1 MRNYANSWLLVE
13 MNGGGGGFLKKNS
26 RDSREIC
33 FIFSFFFIRFLIVL
47 EGRILDRVNFVD
59 FSHFFFFFFSSINF
73 SRVVSFVSFA
83 RDEVGAWSYGNVGQ
97 EVARWRRRQCMPLVA
112 VDRDITT
119 AGNVSIH
126 RVGSSRYLQSRF
138 IAPDVSH
145 PRVSYITPCVKCVG
159 ITFRNGKHISLI
171 L

>member
-1 MRNYANSWLLVE
+1 

-33 FIFSFFFIRFLIVL
+33 FIFSFSFHSIFNCFGRKDSKSRRFRSSRRFFS
-47 EGRILDRVNFVD
+47 
-59 FSHFFFFFFSSINF
+59 FSFSFFFSINF

-119 AGNVSIH
+119 VGNVSIH

-159 ITFRNGKHISLI
+159 ITFRNSKHISPI